1 MFISDSWFSFIIP
14 NKFWSKK
21 RKLLK
26 LIHEGKKRIEK
37 ELDIVKIMKS
47 LRDIKLL
54 MKNSLMTPDIKYQV
68 AHSEKNFI
76 DIEMDPNEE
85 SSSSDDYN

>member
-1 MFISDSWFSFIIP
+1 L
-14 NKFWSKK
+14 
-21 RKLLK
+21 KLLN
-26 LIHEGKKRIEK
+26 EGRKRIEK

-54 MKNSLMTPDIKYQV
+54 MKNSLMTQEIKYQV

-76 DIEMDPNEE
+76 DIELDNDDSSLSDSNDYNNNKHNELKYVSE
-85 SSSSDDYN
+85 SSRILINH